1 MANSVCKSGRLLERV
16 HSCALFFVAKNEE
29 VVKPLSKFPLS
40 QKYIDFINS
49 VNNVSADFLE
59 GT

>member
-1 MANSVCKSGRLLERV
+1 M
-16 HSCALFFVAKNEE
+16 
-29 VVKPLSKFPLS
+29 PLSKFPLS

-49 VNNVSADFLE
+49 TDVGADFLE

>member
-1 MANSVCKSGRLLERV
+1 M
-16 HSCALFFVAKNEE
+16 
-29 VVKPLSKFPLS
+29 PLSKFPLS

-49 VNNVSADFLE
+49 VNDVSADFLE

>member
-1 MANSVCKSGRLLERV
+1 M
-16 HSCALFFVAKNEE
+16 
-29 VVKPLSKFPLS
+29 PLSKFQLS

>member
-1 MANSVCKSGRLLERV
+1 MPS
-16 HSCALFFVAKNEE
+16 
-29 VVKPLSKFPLS
+29 SKFPLS

>member
-1 MANSVCKSGRLLERV
+1 M
-16 HSCALFFVAKNEE
+16 
-29 VVKPLSKFPLS
+29 PLSKFPLS
-40 QKYIDFINS
+40 QKYIYFINS